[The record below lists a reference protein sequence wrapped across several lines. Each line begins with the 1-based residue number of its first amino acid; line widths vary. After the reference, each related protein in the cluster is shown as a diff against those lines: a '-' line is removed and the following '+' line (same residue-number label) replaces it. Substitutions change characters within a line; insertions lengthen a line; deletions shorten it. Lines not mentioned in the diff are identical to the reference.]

1 MPALFSGLFTNTG
14 TEFELNYN
22 DASNFSNRLGLYD
35 SGTDFYV
42 RRVLTGIDF
51 TSVIVNEDFAFTITF
66 TDDCRSTTLTAQ
78 TITFSDI
85 TWNIDTDTSISVP
98 AFQDSLDSGGGHTI
112 GTCGEKVV
120 TLDSSTPGFL
130 ALTADSGDPIL
141 NPFTIAYTQSASE
154 SDIRAH
160 TITYEVTSSNYDGIV
175 APLTAQTFT
184 LNIVCPSHTTGSTV
198 VSSLVT
204 SYEYDIA
211 RRQLDSLTAPV
222 VTLEP
227 STCFQVESLIIY
239 DTITTA
245 PVAGGYIT
253 ANGLVSIDIS
263 TNDRLLVGL
272 HNL

>member
-1 MPALFSGLFTNTG
+1 MPVLFSGLFINDG
-14 TEFELNYN
+14 TEIVLNYD

-35 SGTDFYV
+35 SGTDFYI
-42 RRVLTGIDF
+42 RRFLTGVSD
-51 TSVIVNEDFAFTITF
+51 TSVSVREDFPFTITF
-66 TDDCRSTTLTAQ
+66 TDACRSTTLTAQ
-78 TITFSDI
+78 TITFSDV

-98 AFQDSLDSGGGHTI
+98 AFQDSLDSDGGYAI

-120 TLDSSTPGFL
+120 TLDASTPGFL
-130 ALTADSGDPIL
+130 ALTADSGDPTL

-154 SDIRAH
+154 SDIQAH
-160 TITYEVTSSNYDGIV
+160 TITYEVTSKHYDGEV
-175 APLTAQTFT
+175 TPLTAQTFT
-184 LNIVCPSHTTGSTV
+184 LNIVCPSQTTGSTV
-198 VSSLVT
+198 VATLVSSHD
-204 SYEYDIA
+204 YDIA

-239 DTITTA
+239 DADTTA

-253 ANGLVSIDIS
+253 ANGLDSIDIS
-263 TNDRLLVGL
+263 TNDRLLVGT